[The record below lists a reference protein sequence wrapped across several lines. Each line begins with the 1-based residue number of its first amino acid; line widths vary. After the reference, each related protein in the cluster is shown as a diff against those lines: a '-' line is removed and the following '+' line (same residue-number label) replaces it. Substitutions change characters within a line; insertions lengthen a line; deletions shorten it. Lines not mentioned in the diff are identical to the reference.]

1 MACDTFIKIAKQC
14 RRHFVALQPSENEP
28 FIEEIIRNL
37 GKITCDLTPQQVHTF
52 YEACGYMVAA
62 QGNRNQQ
69 ERLLAELM
77 AIPNQA
83 WDEIIKLA
91 TVNPAILQ
99 DSNTIKIIGNIMKTN
114 VSACSSIGTY
124 FFPQI
129 GRLYNDMLQMY
140 AATSQL
146 ISEAVAREGEIATK
160 MPNVRGLR
168 TIKKEILKLVETF
181 VDKAEDLQAVRLQ
194 MVPQLL
200 DSVLV
205 DYNRNVPGARDA
217 EVLKAMTALVTKL
230 SALMEDQVPIIM
242 ENVFECTLEMI
253 NKDFSEFPEH
263 RVEFFNLL
271 RAINLHCF
279 PALLKLDNRQFKFVI
294 DSCLWASKHDNRD
307 VETAGLNMCLELINN
322 IAEKTDAQTSNAF
335 FNQFFITILQDVF
348 FVLTDQDH
356 KAGFKTQSMLLM
368 RMFNFVSP
376 ADGSPPKIQG
386 PIYQPDQ
393 AQAGM
398 GNREFLSGFVSN
410 LLQNAFSNLTPGQI
424 TTFVQGLFT
433 LNTQYDKFRLALRD
447 FLISLRE
454 FAGDNAELYLVEK
467 EQQENAAR
475 AAEHERRSKVSGLL
489 KPSELEQEDDEL

>member
-14 RRHFVALQPSENEP
+14 RRHFVALQPSENEA

-77 AIPNQA
+77 AIPNAA
-83 WDEIIKLA
+83 WDEIIKQA
-91 TVNPAILQ
+91 TMNPAILQ
-99 DSNTIKIIGNIMKTN
+99 DADTIKIIGNIMKTN
-114 VSACSSIGTY
+114 VSACSSIGPY

-146 ISEAVAREGEIATK
+146 ISEAVAREGEVATK
-160 MPNVRGLR
+160 MPKVRGLR

-181 VDKAEDLQAVRLQ
+181 VDKAEDLQAVRTQ

-205 DYNRNVPGARDA
+205 DYNRNVANARDA
-217 EVLKAMTALVTKL
+217 EVLKAMTAMITKL
-230 SALMEDQVPIIM
+230 SGLMEDQVPVIM
-242 ENVFECTLEMI
+242 ENVFECTLDMI

-307 VETAGLNMCLELINN
+307 VETA
-322 IAEKTDAQTSNAF
+322 
-335 FNQFFITILQDVF
+335 
-348 FVLTDQDH
+348 
-356 KAGFKTQSMLLM
+356 
-368 RMFNFVSP
+368 
-376 ADGSPPKIQG
+376 
-386 PIYQPDQ
+386 DQ
-393 AQAGM
+393 AQPGT
-398 GNREFLSGFVSN
+398 GNREFLGNFVST
-410 LLQNAFSNLTPGQI
+410 LLQNAFSNLTPVQI
-424 TTFVQGLFT
+424 TAFAEGLFT

-467 EQQENAAR
+467 EQQERDAR
-475 AAEHERRSKVSGLL
+475 AADHERRSKVGGLL
-489 KPSELEQEDDEL
+489 KPSELEDDEL